1 MYDKEESD
9 IFSPAYQEYIDLNQ
23 KYTGKNEIGMN
34 ESPNKGMFEKIQDL
48 KFDHHQ
54 TELNKDEK
62 KTKEKIK
69 MKHKNS
75 ISGNS
80 SNNLINVLQK
90 KTNREGGEK
99 TKKKN
104 KKKTKQ
110 EMDLTLKHRTKTEIN
125 YEDKKKENEK
135 KIYEMFNDDQ
145 PFIDVYE
152 DQIGSSGDLF
162 DMMNNDDAN
171 VEVSQKKPV
180 YNTQVS
186 MEIPESFNMIISSE
200 FNN

>member
-152 DQIGSSGDLF
+152 DKIGSSGDLF